1 VAQSGTI
8 KPEIAPTAEKQGL
21 KRTTLVLLMAGA
33 FIIFLL
39 GLAIG
44 GVEFWVLSHKDSE
57 NGDQA
62 KVQPATQGKVQ
73 PATQGNTGN
82 TAAAADS
89 GNNALNQEVSH
100 ASPDERQPIAEALA
114 LAEEKYA
121 NDYRF
126 PFEHAKLTVSGNA
139 HHHAFGLLYIAG
151 QRAINAGEADRL
163 LSDLEKHKSLEF
175 VRCSKGHE
183 EWDRLENALKSKD
196 KSSLDNALATM
207 HRDIVG
213 GADDMV
219 MKY

>member
-1 VAQSGTI
+1 MAQSGTI
-8 KPEIAPTAEKQGL
+8 KPEPAPTAQKQAPR
-21 KRTTLVLLMAGA
+21 RTNLVLFMAGA

-44 GVEFWVLSHKDSE
+44 GVEFWVLSHKDSDS
-57 NGDQA
+57 GDQA

-73 PATQGNTGN
+73 PAQQAA
-82 TAAAADS
+82 TAPAADS
-89 GNNALNQEVSH
+89 GNSALNQELSKT
-100 ASPDERQPIAEALA
+100 SPDERQPIAEALA

-126 PFEHAKLTVSGNA
+126 PFEHAKLTVSGNS

-151 QRAINAGEADRL
+151 QRAIDAGEADRL
-163 LSDLEKHKSLEF
+163 LSDLEKHKTLEF

-196 KSSLDNALATM
+196 KRSLDNALATM